1 MNGWIG
7 GGVNG
12 EARARQ
18 SRKIV
23 FLFGKKKDFSG
34 FGGNQKI
41 FQRFRRFCESEKGRH
56 ASSRVF
62 CSVLKKKC
70 FRALLKVE
78 QYFIH
83 TRM

>member
-34 FGGNQKI
+34 FGGSKTI
-41 FQRFRRFCESEKGRH
+41 FQRFRGFYESEQGGKCQ
-56 ASSRVF
+56 AECF
-62 CSVLKKKC
+62 VL
-70 FRALLKVE
+70 F
-78 QYFIH
+78 
-83 TRM
+83 

>member
-1 MNGWIG
+1 M
-7 GGVNG
+7 NG

-34 FGGNQKI
+34 FGGSKTT

-62 CSVLKKKC
+62 CSVLKKMLSGFAESRTIFYTYKDV
-70 FRALLKVE
+70 KE
-78 QYFIH
+78 S
-83 TRM
+83 